1 MKGKGSKKPLG
12 KPSRD
17 VQRVFPSLKPHLSD
31 QIIDPSKFVE
41 EAANMRRPT
50 LAPLGDSIEQE
61 NRRVA
66 SDLTELFLWETRGSE
81 EWTSLR
87 KIQATEAFFQR
98 AVHLGFVA
106 ALQRF
111 RTEIA
116 TSPKGAKVLQS
127 LRNNSAKGAAARR
140 KQAEPRRLQARRL
153 DRELRK
159 QGGLM
164 KKKTFRV
171 QRIAEHLKVDPRTVE
186 RYLSRQK

>member
-1 MKGKGSKKPLG
+1 MKDKESKKPTG
-12 KPSRD
+12 RPPRV

-31 QIIDPSKFVE
+31 YVIDPSKFVT

-66 SDLTELFLWETRGSE
+66 SDLMDLFLWETRGSD
-81 EWTSLR
+81 EWTSVR

-140 KQAEPRRLQARRL
+140 KQAEPRRQQARRL
-153 DRELRK
+153 DRELK
-159 QGGLM
+159 SKGGLM
-164 KKKTFRV
+164 NKKKFRV
-171 QRIAEHLKVDPRTVE
+171 QRIAEQLKVDTRTVE
-186 RYLSRQK
+186 RYLSRKK